1 VGGSSLA
8 REFPRFTGESEHSL
22 DEKGR
27 LVVPARYREALGP
40 TFVVAAA
47 PADPCLLLY
56 PIVVWERV
64 LQRLEDAPTKD
75 GAYRRFRRRFL
86 AQAEEASCDAQGR
99 LVVPPRLRAAAAL
112 EREAITIG
120 AISHVEVWNP
130 ARLADAQ
137 PSPEENERLVAELRL
152 D

>member
-1 VGGSSLA
+1 MGGSSLA

-40 TFVVAAA
+40 TFMVAAA
-47 PADPCLLLY
+47 PADPCLILY
-56 PIVVWERV
+56 PIVAWERV
-64 LQRLEDAPTKD
+64 LQRLEDAATKD

-86 AQAEEASCDAQGR
+86 AQAEDASCDAQGR
-99 LVVPPRLRAAAAL
+99 LVIPPRLRAVAGL
-112 EREAITIG
+112 EREAISIG
-120 AISHVEVWNP
+120 AISHVEIWNP
-130 ARLADAQ
+130 TRLAAAQ
-137 PSPEENERLVAELRL
+137 PTAEENERLVAELRL